1 MPLSSCCQGAK
12 VRRMPIVRNIR
23 LSLRSKQLLRRGGI
37 KEYSR
42 LRPEIKD
49 VIRELLTL
57 VRRDHLL
64 EPAIAYEIY
73 SITETR
79 SDQLSLDGGAVL
91 HAPVL
96 PAALP
101 RVKELA
107 IMVCTIGPK
116 LEEQVTDFSEN
127 DEPLRGLFLDS
138 IGSAAVDSLA
148 LEACK
153 LIAHQA
159 SSRDLQASSP
169 LSPGMPGFPISEQWQ
184 MMNLVSADEIGV
196 SLTQTATMVPRKS
209 VSMVIG
215 IGAHMPTWT
224 QAEVCARCSLKKTCP
239 YRVQA

>member
-1 MPLSSCCQGAK
+1 
-12 VRRMPIVRNIR
+12 MPIVRNIR
-23 LSLRSKQLLRRGGI
+23 LSLRSKQLLRREGI

-49 VIRELLTL
+49 TIRELLTL

-73 SITETR
+73 FITETR
-79 SDQLSLDGGAVL
+79 SDQLSLDGGVVL

-101 RVKELA
+101 GVKELA
-107 IMVCTIGPK
+107 VVVCTIGHK
-116 LEEQVTDFSEN
+116 LERKVTDYSEEG
-127 DEPLRGLFLDS
+127 EPLRSLLLDG

-148 LEACK
+148 LEVCK

-184 MMNLVSADEIGV
+184 MMNLVSAGEIGV
-196 SLTQTATMVPRKS
+196 SLTQTATMIPRKS

-224 QAEVCARCSLKKTCP
+224 QAEVCARCSLRKTCP